1 MQAVSGQSLAAVVA
15 AVDAALDAGADPAT
29 MGEELFGLAALL
41 DDQPA
46 LRRLL
51 TDPGVEADRKAD
63 LVRSLLRGRVSES
76 AAQVMVVAGGRR
88 WAAGRD
94 LANALEQAG
103 VTAHVAQ
110 AERDGQL
117 EDLEDE
123 LFRFSRIVEG
133 EPALR
138 EALGD
143 RTAPAS
149 AKRTL
154 LDALLG
160 GRASDPAQRLLAQAI
175 TGRHRSFFAAVAAY
189 QRIAAARR
197 NRLVA
202 TVRVA
207 ASLSEQHKQ
216 RLARALQGV
225 YGHDVHLNVIVE
237 PPLLGGAR
245 VTVGDEV
252 IDSTVA
258 TRLADARRRL
268 VG

>member
-1 MQAVSGQSLAAVVA
+1 MYGVSVQSLAAVLQ
-15 AVDAALDAGADPAT
+15 AVDTALGAGADPARL
-29 MGEELFGLAALL
+29 GEELFGLAAML
-41 DDQPA
+41 DRQPA

-51 TDPGVEADRKAD
+51 TDPGVEASRKAD
-63 LVRSLLRGRVSES
+63 LVRSLLRGKVSES
-76 AAQVMVVAGGRR
+76 ATQVLVVAAGRR
-88 WAAGRD
+88 WAGTRD
-94 LANALEQAG
+94 VADAVDQAG

-117 EDLEDE
+117 DELEDE
-123 LFRFSRIVEG
+123 LFRFSRVVEA
-133 EPALR
+133 EPRLR

-143 RTAPAS
+143 RVAPTS
-149 AKRTL
+149 VKRQL
-154 LDALLG
+154 VDALVAGKASEPALLLLRQAVA
-160 GRASDPAQRLLAQAI
+160 GRQR
-175 TGRHRSFFAAVAAY
+175 TFGAAVADY

-207 ASLSEQHKQ
+207 AALSEQHKQ
-216 RLARALQGV
+216 RLADALSAV
-225 YGHDVHLNVIVE
+225 YGRGIHLNVIVD
-237 PPLLGGAR
+237 PQVLGGVR
-245 VTVGDEV
+245 VTVADEV